1 MSINPIK
8 LEGNWKEGF
17 AIDYH
22 VVKSEYLGEDCYGRA
37 QFETTRTEIGELIY
51 KLKYRSNK
59 KAVYDIIKL
68 ISNFLKKWSID
79 NKVDVV
85 LPVPP
90 SNKEREFQPVF
101 VLAEEIAEFINKPI
115 YLDVLTKKSITQIKD
130 IDVVEKEKTIRETIV
145 MNKSSKRKVNILVV
159 DDLYESG
166 TTLNE
171 ICRVLKRDQNIN
183 NIYVLTMTKTKG

>member
-59 KAVYDIIKL
+59 KVVYDIIKL
-68 ISNFLKKWSID
+68 ISIFLKKWGIS

-85 LPVPP
+85 LPAPP
-90 SNKEREFQPVF
+90 SNKNREFQPVF

>member
-59 KAVYDIIKL
+59 KVVYDIIKL
-68 ISNFLKKWSID
+68 ISIFLKKWGIS

-85 LPVPP
+85 LPAPP
-90 SNKEREFQPVF
+90 SNKNREFQPVF
-101 VLAEEIAEFINKPI
+101 VLAEQIAEFINKPI